1 MSYNKPTANQIS
13 LGSTTMLDE
22 VINASGAWTGSPT
35 GLQGAIGS
43 QGAQGTNGTQGVQ
56 GLQGRQGA
64 SGSQGTQGLQ
74 GRQGA
79 SGASIQGS
87 TGIQGQIGSSIQGS
101 TGLQGVQG
109 LIGIQGVQGLQG
121 RQGASGAQGTTGGF
135 TTSSDAQ
142 VNSLGVGTTAPGGGA
157 IRATGDVTAFY
168 SDMRLKQFIGKIE
181 DALAKVENLHGFYFH
196 PNDLAQSLGYANTRQ
211 VGVSAQDVEE
221 VLPEIIRP
229 APIDEQYK
237 TLDYAKIVPL
247 LIEAIKEMHK
257 KIDDLEYRVRDLEF

>member
-1 MSYNKPTANQIS
+1 MAYNKPTANQIS

-22 VINASGAWTGSPT
+22 VINPSGAWIGSPT
-35 GLQGAIGS
+35 GLQGATGIQGVQGLQGRQGASGSNGSQGAQGTNGTNGS

-56 GLQGRQGA
+56 GL
-64 SGSQGTQGLQ
+64 L
-74 GRQGA
+74 
-79 SGASIQGS
+79 
-87 TGIQGQIGSSIQGS
+87 
-101 TGLQGVQG
+101 
-109 LIGIQGVQGLQG
+109 GIQGVQGLQG
-121 RQGASGAQGTTGGF
+121 RQGATGSNGIQGSQGANGAQGTTGGF

-142 VNSLGVGTTAPGGGA
+142 VNSLGAGTAAPGGGG
-157 IRATGDVTAFY
+157 IRATGDVTAYY

-181 DALAKVENLHGFYFH
+181 DALSKVDNLHGFYFH
-196 PNDLAQSLGYANTRQ
+196 PNELAQSLGYANTRQ